1 MKVSLFNTPNK
12 PEGTWQFQ
20 RGSNTFKN
28 TKHRRSAE
36 QCFEWNKREK
46 KAQQNKDAEHCIYAG
61 FKNQIG
67 PLRRFS
73 QALGHGLAQGQISVG
88 STVVEAASPAVF

>member
-1 MKVSLFNTPNK
+1 V
-12 PEGTWQFQ
+12 
-20 RGSNTFKN
+20 
-28 TKHRRSAE
+28 E
-36 QCFEWNKREK
+36 QTGK

-61 FKNQIG
+61 FRNQIG

-88 STVVEAASPAVF
+88 STVEEAA